1 MRCAGRPPIGN
12 KPLNRVN
19 VMLSDEDMKRVRSL
33 GNGSISAGLR
43 TALGCAN
50 AYGRK
55 PRDTQTKSEQQ
66 ADTIIEK
73 QRVKIEE
80 LKTKLEQRSATLPSP
95 PFGMR
100 LRNPELCRSSYSSKR
115 MACMHRI
122 GWCVVTSLLGPRQVE
137 AAAGAKWKNSIV
149 FSCG

>member
-80 LKTKLEQRSATLPSP
+80 LKTKLEQAKRDAAVAAV
-95 PFGMR
+95 
-100 LRNPELCRSSYSSKR
+100 RNEVKK
-115 MACMHRI
+115 
-122 GWCVVTSLLGPRQVE
+122 PRVMQV
-137 AAAGAKWKNSIV
+137 KLFKQKN
-149 FSCG
+149 GLYA